1 MGKIETNEPP
11 SQGSTN
17 ADTAGNF
24 SRVLYC
30 VRFATLTSSPEAS
43 ITLAGALRLSVSAV
57 RPECPA
63 PTRSPAESPA
73 RRPFLPANYGRS
85 RARPA
90 GRPIRPPRRTGPA
103 PSPALAPIGLSATP
117 ANVCPGFQ
125 VAHWSARVLPGSLK
139 KKKSFMGG
147 WKGPGQLR
155 GREGLELRR
164 PAAERGG
171 GLGAPRSPAR
181 ESRAASSGAAMTVSG
196 PGWNPARLGTECPGS
211 SVQTCPLGSLPS
223 SPRGAR
229 AVEGSSH

>member
-1 MGKIETNEPP
+1 M
-11 SQGSTN
+11 
-17 ADTAGNF
+17 
-24 SRVLYC
+24 LYC
-30 VRFATLTSSPEAS
+30 VRFATLTSWPDAS

-103 PSPALAPIGLSATP
+103 PGPALAPIGSSATP

-139 KKKSFMGG
+139 KKKKFYGRMEGAGAAPGKGRAGATAAGG
-147 WKGPGQLR
+147 REGRRAGCAAEPGPRVPCSVLGRRHDGEWPRLEPSEAGNRVPGQL
-155 GREGLELRR
+155 GPDLPPWF
-164 PAAERGG
+164 PA
-171 GLGAPRSPAR
+171 LLPPRSPCC
-181 ESRAASSGAAMTVSG
+181 GG
-196 PGWNPARLGTECPGS
+196 
-211 SVQTCPLGSLPS
+211 Q
-223 SPRGAR
+223 
-229 AVEGSSH
+229 

>member
-1 MGKIETNEPP
+1 MPRCIHHSGGGTQALCLGRAAGVSRPYAVSGGVTCTQALP
-11 SQGSTN
+11 SCE
-17 ADTAGNF
+17 
-24 SRVLYC
+24 L
-30 VRFATLTSSPEAS
+30 
-43 ITLAGALRLSVSAV
+43 
-57 RPECPA
+57 RPEPG
-63 PTRSPAESPA
+63 PP
-73 RRPFLPANYGRS
+73 
-85 RARPA
+85 
-90 GRPIRPPRRTGPA
+90 GRPPHPPA
-103 PSPALAPIGLSATP
+103 PSYRPRPR
-117 ANVCPGFQ
+117 PGPRS
-125 VAHWSARVLPGSLK
+125 HWSFRHPRQCLPGLPSCPLVRPGPPRKFEK

-196 PGWNPARLGTECPGS
+196 PGWNPARLGTECRGS

>member
-63 PTRSPAESPA
+63 PMRSPAESPA

-139 KKKSFMGG
+139 KKKVLWADG
-147 WKGPGQLR
+147 R
-155 GREGLELRR
+155 GRGNSGEGKGWSYGGRR
-164 PAAERGG
+164 
-171 GLGAPRSPAR
+171 
-181 ESRAASSGAAMTVSG
+181 
-196 PGWNPARLGTECPGS
+196 
-211 SVQTCPLGSLPS
+211 
-223 SPRGAR
+223 PRGAAGWVRRGARPESPVQRPR
-229 AVEGSSH
+229 APP